1 MDRLFG
7 GVADARLD
15 YDNIPTV
22 LFSHPPLGTV
32 GLTAERAREV
42 YGDDVHE
49 YRADFRDMLHALA
62 DMPQRSLFKLVC
74 TGPERRVVG
83 IHLLGE
89 AADEILPG
97 FAVALKR
104 GITLDDLRDTVA
116 LHPTS
121 AEEVVLLREVLRK
134 RTSEE
139 RRGGRECVRTG
150 R

>member
-42 YGDDVHE
+42 HGDDVHE
-49 YRADFRDMLHALA
+49 YRADFRDMLRALA

-74 TGPERRVVG
+74 TAPERRVVG
-83 IHLLGE
+83 IHLLGA
-89 AADEILPG
+89 AADAILPG
-97 FAVALKR
+97 FAAQLK
-104 GITLDDLRDTVA
+104 GGSTLDTRSDTDEN
-116 LHPTS
+116 HPTTP
-121 AEEVVLLREVLRK
+121 AE
-134 RTSEE
+134 
-139 RRGGRECVRTG
+139 
-150 R
+150 

>member
-42 YGDDVHE
+42 HGDDVHE

-62 DMPQRSLFKLVC
+62 DMPPRSLFQLVC
-74 TGPERRVVG
+74 TGPRSAERR
-83 IHLLGE
+83 LGN
-89 AADEILPG
+89 G
-97 FAVALKR
+97 
-104 GITLDDLRDTVA
+104 
-116 LHPTS
+116 
-121 AEEVVLLREVLRK
+121 
-134 RTSEE
+134 
-139 RRGGRECVRTG
+139 CVSTG
-150 R
+150 RRRWVPTQ